1 MSTPVP
7 QAEAPAAATLA
18 LAGDRGPRLVPAARE
33 KPVNAHVLFFVL
45 GYSGLVLIW
54 AGEWLAGF
62 LGGEYRAFQAI
73 GMLLTG
79 LGGFGVVIHTLW
91 KPNERKVRHLLL
103 ALAALALT
111 GASLPLVQRLA
122 REMSAAAAVV
132 RLQPLTGALEHD
144 TRIHRIGFSRFRVT
158 INGYYGPET
167 GTGSLDGKRDASTL
181 PEALARY
188 GISPSECQ
196 VYRRMMERAGVGTAS
211 RTRATLAFDARGP
224 HDAMLVYVLPGHAPP
239 PPGYALTEDDIRWY
253 TEPLGGSWY
262 MARRGERNGSREGRR
277 N

>member
-7 QAEAPAAATLA
+7 QAEAPRVAPAAATLA
-18 LAGDRGPRLVPAARE
+18 LVGDRGPRLVPAARE

-45 GYSGLVLIW
+45 GYCGLVLIW

-62 LGGEYRAFQAI
+62 LGGEYRAFQAF
-73 GMLLTG
+73 GMLFTG
-79 LGGFGVVIHTLW
+79 LGGFGVVIHTIW

-122 REMSAAAAVV
+122 REMSATATVA
-132 RLQPLTGALEHD
+132 RLQPLTAALEHD
-144 TRIHRIGFSRFRVT
+144 TRIHRIGFSRSHVT
-158 INGYYGPET
+158 INGYYGPEA
-167 GTGSLDGKRDASTL
+167 GRGSLDGKRDASTP

-188 GISPSECQ
+188 GISPSEFQ
-196 VYRRMMERAGVGTAS
+196 AYRRMMERSGVGTAS
-211 RTRATLAFDARGP
+211 RTRATLAFDARGL
-224 HDAMLVYVLPGHAPP
+224 HDAMLVYVLPGHALPP
-239 PPGYALTEDDIRWY
+239 AGYALTEHQTRWY

-262 MARRGERNGSREGRR
+262 MARRGGRK
-277 N
+277 